1 VLQCFSLQCSALQW
15 VAVCCSVLQYVT
27 FAIQRRPTSHRTRRH
42 VSEYRYGK
50 RQCGAARCSVL
61 QCAAVCCSVLQ
72 CAAVCCSVWQYV
84 TFVIQRRPTSHRTR
98 RHVSEYILNISDGA
112 FCLNTENM
120 YIICDVYVLCM
131 LCICVYIYAHTCIYI
146 YIRIE
151 TKGAVGY
158 IQYMCRKNISDG
170 AFCLNT
176 LKIYITSFPYI
187 NDIAY
192 IVTSHIDHLRLFYSY
207 SHISYK
213 SLKALLLI

>member
-1 VLQCFSLQCSALQW
+1 MLFIAVQCI
-15 VAVCCSVLQYVT
+15 AV
-27 FAIQRRPTSHRTRRH
+27 
-42 VSEYRYGK
+42 G
-50 RQCGAARCSVL
+50 CSVL
-61 QCAAVCCSVLQ
+61 QCVAVRYLCDTAEAHESSDKTPCVRISIWEKTVWCSALQCVAVCCSVLQ